1 MKKIFFLFIIGL
13 TLASC
18 ARVGSPVGGDKD
30 TLAPKF
36 MASNIDSS
44 RINVP
49 RDIKELRIDFDEYI
63 NLKDINKNLI
73 ISPPITKI
81 KKILPGNLST
91 KYLLIQWSDTLQA
104 NTTYNFNFGNAITD
118 LNEGNILPYYN
129 FAFSTGDKIDN
140 LYISGNLTDALG
152 EKKAENKEANI
163 VVGLYQVKDTMDYR
177 QKPYYIT
184 KVDPDGYYE
193 LNYLSPGKYRIL
205 GFEDLNQNSIF
216 DPGKEKVAF
225 QKDIVDLGENNISGL
240 NLKLY
245 SSVGKATYKEKKE
258 IPGGLL
264 FLFEGNPEKLDI
276 RSVSPELKNYKVT
289 HRPKSDSAY
298 VWFDAV
304 KENIGVDKIENM
316 KFVNEASIGA
326 KKDTIKLSYRF
337 NPKQNDFVISRRG
350 DSKIANTDLFKIASN
365 LPIEKLL
372 LDKFTLVSDSISQAF
387 TAEVAKDDPFQIN
400 IKGDLKPGKK
410 YQLNIPKESVQ
421 SYYRSIEKSY
431 RFDFETEKA
440 ENLGSLTLT
449 LLNAPEHPFWIQM
462 LSTDGKVVYSK
473 LAKEAKVH
481 FANLK
486 PGNYHLRILVDNN
499 DNGVWDSADFEKETL
514 AEDVYLFRKNK
525 DTNPMTK
532 VNIRPMWEIN
542 ETWDLKNEVQTD

>member
-13 TLASC
+13 TLVSC
-18 ARVGSPVGGDKD
+18 ARVGSPNGGIKD

-36 MASNIDSS
+36 VASNIDTA

-49 RDIKELRIDFDEYI
+49 RDIKQLRIDFDEYI
-63 NLKDINKNLI
+63 TLKDINKNLI

-81 KKILPGNLST
+81 KKILPGGLST

-104 NTTYNFNFGNAITD
+104 NTTYNFNFGNAIAD
-118 LNEGNILPYYN
+118 LNEGNVLPYYN

-152 EKKAENKEANI
+152 EKKSDNKDANV

-184 KVDPDGYYE
+184 KVDADGYYE
-193 LNYLSPGKYRIL
+193 LNYLSPGKYKIL

-225 QKDIVDLGENNISGL
+225 QKDTVNLGDDNISGL

-258 IPGGLL
+258 VPGGIL

-276 RSVSPELKNYKVT
+276 KAVSPQLKDYKVT
-289 HRPKSDSAY
+289 HRAKSDSAY

-304 KENIGVDKIENM
+304 KENIGIKGNENM
-316 KFVNEASIGA
+316 KFVNEATLGA
-326 KKDTIKLSYRF
+326 KKDTLKLSYRY
-337 NPKQNDFVISRRG
+337 NPKQDDFVISRKS
-350 DSKIANTDLFKIASN
+350 DTKIAASDLYKITSN
-365 LPIEKLL
+365 LPVEKLL
-372 LDKFTLVSDSISQAF
+372 LDKFTLVSDSATQSF
-387 TAEVAKDDPFQIN
+387 TAEIAKGNPFQIN

-421 SYYRSIEKSY
+421 SYYRNIEKSY

-449 LLNAPEHPFWIQM
+449 LVNAPEHPFWIQ
-462 LSTDGKVVYSK
+462 LLNIDGKVIYHK
-473 LAKEAKVH
+473 WTKEAKIH
-481 FANLK
+481 FSNLM
-486 PGNYHLRILVDNN
+486 PGNYQLRILVDNN
-499 DNGVWDSADFEKETL
+499 DNGVWDSADFAKGIL
-514 AEDVYLFRKNK
+514 AEDVFLFRKNK

>member
-13 TLASC
+13 TLVSC

-36 MASNIDSS
+36 VASNIDSS

-63 NLKDINKNLI
+63 TLKDINKNLI

-81 KKILPGNLST
+81 KKILPAGLAT

-104 NTTYNFNFGNAITD
+104 NKTYNFNFGNAIAD

-152 EKKAENKEANI
+152 EKKSDNKDVNL

-193 LNYLSPGKYRIL
+193 LNYLSPGKYKIL

-225 QKDIVDLGENNISGL
+225 QKETVNLGQDNISGL

-245 SSVGKATYKEKKE
+245 SSKGKATYKEKKE
-258 IPGGLL
+258 IPGGIL
-264 FLFEGNPEKLDI
+264 FLFEGNPDKLDI
-276 RSVSPELKNYKVT
+276 KSISPELKDYKVT

-304 KENIGVDKIENM
+304 KENIGIDKSENM
-316 KFVNEASIGA
+316 KFVNEAVEGA
-326 KKDTIKLSYRF
+326 KKDTLKLSYRF
-337 NPKQNDFVISRRG
+337 NPKQNDFVISRSG
-350 DSKIANTDLFKIASN
+350 DSKIAASDLFKIASN
-365 LPIEKLL
+365 LPVEKLL
-372 LDKFTLVSDSISQAF
+372 LDKFSLVSDSVAQSF
-387 TAEVAKDDPFQIN
+387 TAEVAKDNPFQIN
-400 IKGDLKPGKK
+400 IKGDLKAGKK

-421 SYYRSIEKSY
+421 SYYKNIDKSY

-440 ENLGSLTLT
+440 ENLGSLTLS
-449 LLNAPEHPFWIQM
+449 LVNVPEHSFWIQ
-462 LSTDGKVVYSK
+462 LLNTEGKVKYSK
-473 LAKEAKVH
+473 YTKESKIH
-481 FANLK
+481 FANLI
-486 PGNYHLRILVDNN
+486 PGNYQLRILVDNN
-499 DNGVWDSADFEKETL
+499 DNGVWDSADFGADIL
-514 AEDVYLFRKNK
+514 AEDVYLFKKNK
-525 DTNPMTK
+525 DINPMTK

>member
-13 TLASC
+13 TLVSC
-18 ARVGSPVGGDKD
+18 ARVGSPNGGIKD

-36 MASNIDSS
+36 VASNIDTA

-49 RDIKELRIDFDEYI
+49 RDIKQLRIDFDEYI
-63 NLKDINKNLI
+63 TLKDINKNLI

-81 KKILPGNLST
+81 KKILPGGLST

-104 NTTYNFNFGNAITD
+104 NTTYNFNFGNAIAD
-118 LNEGNILPYYN
+118 LNEGNVLPYYN

-152 EKKAENKEANI
+152 EKKSDNKDANV

-184 KVDPDGYYE
+184 KVDADGYYE
-193 LNYLSPGKYRIL
+193 LNYLSLGKYKIL

-225 QKDIVDLGENNISGL
+225 QKDTLNLGDDNISGL

-258 IPGGLL
+258 VPGGIL

-276 RSVSPELKNYKVT
+276 KAVSPQLKDYKVT
-289 HRPKSDSAY
+289 HRAKSDSAY

-304 KENIGVDKIENM
+304 KENIGIKGNENM
-316 KFVNEASIGA
+316 KFVNEATLGA
-326 KKDTIKLSYRF
+326 KKDTLKLSYRY
-337 NPKQNDFVISRRG
+337 NPKQDDFVISRKS
-350 DSKIANTDLFKIASN
+350 DTKIAASDLYKITSN
-365 LPIEKLL
+365 LPVEKLL
-372 LDKFTLVSDSISQAF
+372 LDKFTLVSDSATQSF
-387 TAEVAKDDPFQIN
+387 TAEIAKGNPFQIN

-421 SYYRSIEKSY
+421 SYYRNIEKSY

-449 LLNAPEHPFWIQM
+449 LVNAPEHPFWIQ
-462 LSTDGKVVYSK
+462 LLNIDGKVIYHK
-473 LAKEAKVH
+473 WTKEAKIH
-481 FANLK
+481 FSNLM
-486 PGNYHLRILVDNN
+486 PGNYQLRILVDNN
-499 DNGVWDSADFEKETL
+499 DNGVWDSADFAKGIL
-514 AEDVYLFRKNK
+514 AEDVFLFRKNK

>member
-13 TLASC
+13 TLVSC
-18 ARVGSPVGGDKD
+18 ARVGSPNGGIKD

-36 MASNIDSS
+36 VASNIDTA

-49 RDIKELRIDFDEYI
+49 RDIKQFRIDFDEYI
-63 NLKDINKNLI
+63 TLKDINKNLI

-81 KKILPGNLST
+81 KKILPGGLST

-104 NTTYNFNFGNAITD
+104 NTTYNFNFGNAIAD
-118 LNEGNILPYYN
+118 LNEGNVLPYYN

-152 EKKAENKEANI
+152 EKKSDNKDANV

-184 KVDPDGYYE
+184 KVDADGYYE
-193 LNYLSPGKYRIL
+193 LNYLSPGKYKIV

-225 QKDIVDLGENNISGL
+225 QKDTVNLGDDNISGL

-258 IPGGLL
+258 IPGGIL

-276 RSVSPELKNYKVT
+276 KAVSPQLKDYKVT
-289 HRPKSDSAY
+289 HRAKSDSAY

-304 KENIGVDKIENM
+304 KENIGIKGNENM
-316 KFVNEASIGA
+316 KFVNEATLGA
-326 KKDTIKLSYRF
+326 KKDTLKLSYRY
-337 NPKQNDFVISRRG
+337 NPKQDDFVISRKS
-350 DSKIANTDLFKIASN
+350 DTKIAASDLYKITSN
-365 LPIEKLL
+365 LPVEKLL
-372 LDKFTLVSDSISQAF
+372 LDKLTLVSDSATQSF
-387 TAEVAKDDPFQIN
+387 TAEIAKNNPFQIN

-421 SYYRSIEKSY
+421 SYYRNIEKSY

-449 LLNAPEHPFWIQM
+449 LVNAPENPFWIQ
-462 LSTDGKVVYSK
+462 LLNIDGKVIYHK
-473 LAKEAKVH
+473 WTKEAKIH
-481 FANLK
+481 FSNLM
-486 PGNYHLRILVDNN
+486 PGNYQLRILVDNN
-499 DNGVWDSADFEKETL
+499 DNGVWDSADFAKGIL
-514 AEDVYLFRKNK
+514 AEDVFLFRKNK